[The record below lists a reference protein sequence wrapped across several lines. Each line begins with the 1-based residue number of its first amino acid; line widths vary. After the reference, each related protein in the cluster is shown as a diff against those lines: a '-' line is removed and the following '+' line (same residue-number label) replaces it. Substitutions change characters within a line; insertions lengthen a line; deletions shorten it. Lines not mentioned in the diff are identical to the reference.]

1 MVFSPEYYRVLIV
14 SSSQSFTDI
23 LSRMLL
29 ELGEYEITEV
39 TSVAAARRK
48 LLEGTYD
55 HIIINSPLSDDFGT
69 RFAIDAAGH
78 PGTVVL
84 VMVKSELY
92 EGIKA
97 KLTPQGVFTLIRPT
111 PVQTLHQALN
121 WMAAARERLRRT
133 EKKTAS
139 IEDKM
144 EEIRLVNRAKWLL
157 IESLKMTEA
166 EAHRHIEKQAMDRC
180 VSKREIALGIIKTYT

>member
-1 MVFSPEYYRVLIV
+1 MFGTECYHVLIV
-14 SSSQSFTDI
+14 SSAQNFTDV
-23 LSRMLL
+23 LTRMLL
-29 ELGEYEITEV
+29 ELGEYEITAV
-39 TSVAAARRK
+39 PSVAAARRK
-48 LLEGTYD
+48 LLEHSYD
-55 HIIINSPLSDDFGT
+55 HIIINAPLSDDFGT
-69 RFAIDAAGH
+69 RLAIDAAER

-84 VMVKSELY
+84 VMVKAEQY
-92 EGIKA
+92 EGIRA
-97 KLTPQGVFTLIRPT
+97 KLTPQGVFTLSRPT
-111 PVQTLHQALN
+111 PAQALNQALN

-133 EKKTAS
+133 EKKVS
-139 IEDKM
+139 SVEDKM